1 MGKRVFAPCPPREIT
16 PLTEKAH
23 NAVESEVDPVLKL
36 VGQRI
41 VQKKMKKKKKSNA
54 SRGCK
59 AVRVIFEFKDGD
71 PCMIYIKST
80 PEQMRRKVQ

>member
-1 MGKRVFAPCPPREIT
+1 MPAKVDCSLNRKTV
-16 PLTEKAH
+16 

-41 VQKKMKKKKKSNA
+41 VQKKMRVVRKSNA

-59 AVRVIFEFKDGD
+59 AVRIIFEFKDGD

>member
-1 MGKRVFAPCPPREIT
+1 MPAKVDCSLNRKTV
-16 PLTEKAH
+16 

-41 VQKKMKKKKKSNA
+41 IQKKMRVVRKSNA